1 MYDVWFSSST
11 EYFTG
16 SILPK
21 TIDTG
26 MTLLSER
33 YIIDITNLKNSYHS
47 LETSRFNLY
56 VRNKNWNPNVY
67 TVVQATPEGLTIQ
80 SASYRVYRVSD
91 GLNVVGYGTGSDLY
105 TGLSHDVSGNYF
117 NFDMK
122 LLEPGYTYAF
132 KFAFYD
138 EQIKS
143 WEEQVDSFKFRV
155 EKSNQ

>member
-1 MYDVWFSSST
+1 M
-11 EYFTG
+11 
-16 SILPK
+16 
-21 TIDTG
+21 
-26 MTLLSER
+26 
-33 YIIDITNLKNSYHS
+33 
-47 LETSRFNLY
+47 
-56 VRNKNWNPNVY
+56 
-67 TVVQATPEGLTIQ
+67 
-80 SASYRVYRVSD
+80 
-91 GLNVVGYGTGSDLY
+91 GYGTGSDLY